1 MHAYF
6 SAQLD
11 GFPPADVANGT
22 LAAIVSKVANLC
34 EVAPPLIPQIIAKIG
49 SYVIAPLLHVLW

>member
-22 LAAIVSKVANLC
+22 LVAIVSKVANLC
-34 EVAPPLIPQIIAKIG
+34 EVAPPLIPQIIQK
-49 SYVIAPLLHVLW
+49 VNM